1 MCGRFVLLTDL
12 AEIVER
18 FALEEAPPVL
28 PRGDMVPGR
37 QVPAVVE
44 EDRRRLILL
53 QWGLIPSWT
62 RDPSVGRK
70 LFNARAETL
79 SQRPSFR
86 DAFRRRR
93 CLVIA
98 DGFYEWAGEK
108 GRRRASLFRLRNG
121 SVFALAG
128 LYDEWTSPEGSLL
141 RTCTIVTTQANPL
154 VAAFHHRM
162 PVILSPADEA
172 LWLARKVHDQ
182 ALLQGLLRP
191 YPAEEMVAAPAGR
204 LGLD

>member
-18 FALEEAPPVL
+18 FGIEEAPAVL
-28 PRGDMVPGR
+28 PRGDMLPGR
-37 QVPAVVE
+37 EVPAVVE
-44 EDRRRLILL
+44 DGKRRLVLL
-53 QWGLIPSWT
+53 QWGLVPSWT
-62 RDPSVGRK
+62 RDPAVGRK

-79 SQRPSFR
+79 SERPSFR

-121 SVFALAG
+121 SVFAFAG
-128 LYDEWTSPEGSLL
+128 LYDGWTSPEGALV
-141 RTCTIVTTQANPL
+141 RTCTIVTTEANPL
-154 VAAFHHRM
+154 VAAVHHRM
-162 PVILSPADEA
+162 PVILPPAAES
-172 LWLARKVHDQ
+172 LWLDRKVHDQ
-182 ALLQGLLRP
+182 ALLKGLLRP

-204 LGLD
+204 PGLD